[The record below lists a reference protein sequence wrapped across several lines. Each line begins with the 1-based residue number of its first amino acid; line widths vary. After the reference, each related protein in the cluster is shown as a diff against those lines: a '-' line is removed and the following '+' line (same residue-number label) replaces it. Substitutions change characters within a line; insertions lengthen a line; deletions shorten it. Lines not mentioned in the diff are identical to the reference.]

1 MQELPTTRYA
11 KSGELSIAYQVVGE
25 DPRDLIVVPGLVS
38 HVEFFHE
45 LPGYSRFIQRLASFS
60 RVITFDKRGTGLSDW
75 VAGAPSYEP
84 RMDDIHAVMSAT
96 GSEQAVLFG
105 ISEGGPLS
113 ALFATTHPDRITA
126 LVAFGAFARM
136 TRAPDYPIGIELEAL
151 GEMAAAIGEHWGT
164 AASLG
169 VFSSSRAPNKEAQA
183 PCAQASFSRR

>member
-25 DPRDLIVVPGLVS
+25 GPRDLIVVPGLVS

-60 RVITFDKRGTGLSDW
+60 RVITFDKRGTGLSDR
-75 VAGAPSYEP
+75 VADAPSYEP

-113 ALFATTHPDRITA
+113 ALFAATHPDRITA

-136 TRAPDYPIGIELEAL
+136 TRAPDYPSGVELEAL
-151 GEMAAAIGEHWGT
+151 GEMAAAMREQWGT

-169 VFSSSRAPNKEAQA
+169 VFSSSRAPDKEAQA

>member
-1 MQELPTTRYA
+1 M
-11 KSGELSIAYQVVGE
+11 
-25 DPRDLIVVPGLVS
+25 
-38 HVEFFHE
+38 
-45 LPGYSRFIQRLASFS
+45 
-60 RVITFDKRGTGLSDW
+60 ITFDKRGTGLSDR
-75 VAGAPSYEP
+75 VADAPSYEP
-84 RMDDIHAVMSAT
+84 RMDDIRAVMSAT

-113 ALFATTHPDRITA
+113 ALFAATHPDRITA

-169 VFSSSRAPNKEAQA
+169 VFSSSRAPDKEAQA